1 MYKNN
6 YMPKKKN
13 PGRPKKSDSDKV
25 KTEYVYIKKADKK
38 KIEAKFGDLTK
49 ALTEGVLPEC

>member
-1 MYKNN
+1 MA
-6 YMPKKKN
+6 KKKN

-25 KTEYVYIKKADKK
+25 KTEYVYIRKSDKK